1 MQTIK
6 LLIVEDD
13 KTSQLM
19 LKSMLAK
26 YALTV
31 VDSGEAGVEAA
42 GDSPDLIILDINL
55 PGIDGYETCRRL
67 RSMEQ
72 TATTPIIFL
81 SSYADLDDR
90 LQAYGAGGN
99 DYISKPFDVAE
110 LLTKV
115 ELYCKSV
122 VQQQQTAQDLASSHS
137 LLMGLQTSSAKIQS
151 ISRFIQATLFCHDID
166 TLFQHFFRAA
176 REIEVGCVLQI
187 NSAAGTDTRASDGTI
202 STLEREILEMSST
215 MRRIHSF
222 GQDRA
227 IFRWRHATL
236 LTRKVSDMIDT
247 IALFMDALEAGIKSV
262 ESESKLLQ
270 RVEELE
276 SQNLLVRNRVSDLF
290 KMMNCD
296 LKESILSLGLVSA
309 LDVDDEDRLNDLI
322 DGFSRRIDTE
332 LETLGDNNSIMQ
344 QLISE
349 LRTPPPEL
357 QALMDN
363 ASDEGDGIE
372 LF

>member
-13 KTSQLM
+13 ITSQLM

-31 VDSGEAGVEAA
+31 VDSGEAGIEAA
-42 GDSPDLIILDINL
+42 EDSPDLIILDINL

-67 RSMEQ
+67 RSMKQ
-72 TATTPIIFL
+72 TATTPVIFL
-81 SSYADLDDR
+81 SSYTDLDDR

-99 DYISKPFDVAE
+99 DYISKPFDITE
-110 LLTKV
+110 LVTKID
-115 ELYCKSV
+115 LYSKSV
-122 VQQQQTAQDLASSHS
+122 VRQQQTAQDLASSRN
-137 LLMGLQTSSAKIQS
+137 LLMGLQISAAKIQS
-151 ISRFIQATLFCHDID
+151 ISRFIQATLFCHDVD
-166 TLFQHFFRAA
+166 MLFQHFFKTA

-187 NSAAGTDTRASDGTI
+187 HSTTCNETRSSDGNI
-202 STLEREILEMSST
+202 SMLEQEILELSSA
-215 MRRIHSF
+215 MQRIHSF

-227 IFRWRHATL
+227 IFRWSHATL
-236 LTRKVSDMIDT
+236 LTRTLGDMMDT
-247 IALFMDALEAGIKSV
+247 VALFMDALEAGIKSV
-262 ESESKLLQ
+262 ESETKLLSQ
-270 RVEELE
+270 VESLGF
-276 SQNLLVRNRVSDLF
+276 QNSLVRDRVADLF
-290 KMMNCD
+290 KLMNAD
-296 LKESILSLGLVSA
+296 LKEAILSLGMVSA

-332 LETLGDNNSIMQ
+332 LRTLGDNNNIMQ
-344 QLISE
+344 QLIGE

-357 QALMDN
+357 QALMDS